1 MEYFKSIELTRKLF
15 LFYALV
21 FQLALDFSF
30 FFSRGACGILVP
42 WPGIKPVSP
51 ALEGKV
57 LTTGPQGKY
66 H

>member
-42 WPGIKPVSP
+42 
-51 ALEGKV
+51 
-57 LTTGPQGKY
+57 
-66 H
+66 